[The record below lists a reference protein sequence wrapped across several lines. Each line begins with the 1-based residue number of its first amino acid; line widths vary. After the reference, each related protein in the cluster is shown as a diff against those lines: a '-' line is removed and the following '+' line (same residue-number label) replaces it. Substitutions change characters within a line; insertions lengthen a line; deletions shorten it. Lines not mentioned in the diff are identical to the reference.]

1 MGEGAL
7 ASRDIPLD
15 RRLRLRDLRLL
26 QEVVRLGSMAK
37 AARELGI
44 TQPAVSKALADLER
58 LLGVRLLDRGAGG
71 VTATAYGDA
80 LLRHANVMFDEL
92 RRVNLDLAHLADPSV
107 GALRIACPEFVA
119 AGILPVALERFARR
133 FPRVVVDVVQAE
145 NIAPEFRLLR
155 DRQVDLMV
163 GRVLALQPL
172 AHDDVAVELL
182 FGERLHVVA
191 AAASRWAKKRK
202 VSLADLVDERWTLP
216 PGDSVAGGLAAEA
229 FAAENLPAPEA
240 TVISFSLHLRK
251 AAAASGGFLTVLHD
265 SVLRLSRERSGLR
278 ILPVSLK
285 IKAQPVAV
293 ITLKERT
300 ILPAAQPFLDCLRA
314 VAMSLKAKPAAGDR
328 GLRLAES

>member
-1 MGEGAL
+1 MPPREV
-7 ASRDIPLD
+7 PLD

-44 TQPAVSKALADLER
+44 TQPAVSKALSDLER
-58 LLGVRLLDRGAGG
+58 LLGVRLLDRGANG
-71 VTATAYGDA
+71 VVPTSYGDA

-107 GALRIACPEFVA
+107 GALRIACPEFIA

-163 GRVLALQPL
+163 GRVLPAQPSVQE
-172 AHDDVAVELL
+172 DIRIELL
-182 FGERLHVVA
+182 FSERLHVVA
-191 AAASRWAKKRK
+191 GASSPWARRRK
-202 VSLADLVDERWTLP
+202 IRLGDLSHERWTLP

-229 FAAENLPAPEA
+229 FAAENLPEPEA
-240 TVISFSLHLRK
+240 TIISFSLHLRK
-251 AAAASGGFLTVLHD
+251 AAAASGEFLTVLHD

-300 ILPAAQPFLDCLRA
+300 LLPAAQPFMDCVRE
-314 VAMSLKAKPAAGDR
+314 VATSLKQNPRSPCR
-328 GLRLAES
+328 GSVSES

>member
-1 MGEGAL
+1 MPPRAV
-7 ASRDIPLD
+7 PLD

-44 TQPAVSKALADLER
+44 TQPAVSKALSDLER
-58 LLGVRLLDRGAGG
+58 LLGVRLLDRGVGG
-71 VTATAYGDA
+71 VVPTSYGDA
-80 LLRHANVMFDEL
+80 LLRHAKVMFDEL

-119 AGILPVALERFARR
+119 AGILPAALKRFGRR

-155 DRQVDLMV
+155 DRYVDLMI
-163 GRVLALQPL
+163 GRVLPAQPSGQEDI
-172 AHDDVAVELL
+172 AIELL

-191 AAASRWAKKRK
+191 GASNPWVKRRK
-202 VSLADLVDERWTLP
+202 IKLGDLVRERWTLP

-229 FAAENLPAPEA
+229 FAAENLPEPEA
-240 TVISFSLHLRK
+240 TIISFSLHLRK
-251 AAAASGGFLTVLHD
+251 AAAASGEFLTVLHD

-300 ILPAAQPFLDCLRA
+300 LLPAAQPFIDCVRE
-314 VAMSLKAKPAAGDR
+314 VAMTLKQNPR
-328 GLRLAES
+328 G

>member
-1 MGEGAL
+1 MPLRE
-7 ASRDIPLD
+7 IPLD

-44 TQPAVSKALADLER
+44 TQPAVSKALSDLER
-58 LLGVRLLDRGAGG
+58 LLGVRLLDRGASG
-71 VTATAYGDA
+71 VVPTSYGDA

-107 GALRIACPEFVA
+107 GALRIACPEFIA
-119 AGILPVALERFARR
+119 AGILPVALERFGRR

-155 DRQVDLMV
+155 DRQVDLMI
-163 GRVLALQPL
+163 GRVLAAQPS
-172 AHDDVAVELL
+172 AQEDITIELL

-191 AAASRWAKKRK
+191 GASSPWASKRK
-202 VSLADLVDERWTLP
+202 IKLGDLVRERWTLP

-229 FAAENLPAPEA
+229 FAAENLPEPE
-240 TVISFSLHLRK
+240 TTILSFSLHLRK
-251 AAAASGGFLTVLHD
+251 AVAASGEYLTVLHD

-278 ILPVSLK
+278 ILPISLN
-285 IKAQPVAV
+285 IKTQPVAV

-300 ILPAAQPFLDCLRA
+300 LLPAAQPFLDCVRE
-314 VAMSLKAKPAAGDR
+314 VAMSLKQSPRLQGR
-328 GLRLAES
+328 GLVSES

>member
-1 MGEGAL
+1 MPPHE
-7 ASRDIPLD
+7 IPLD
-15 RRLRLRDLRLL
+15 RRLRLRDLKLL

-44 TQPAVSKALADLER
+44 TQPAVSKALSDLER
-58 LLGVRLLDRGAGG
+58 LLDVSLLDRGAGG
-71 VTATAYGDA
+71 VVPTSYGDA

-92 RRVNLDLAHLADPSV
+92 RRVHLDLAHLADPSV

-119 AGILPVALERFARR
+119 AGILPVALERFGKR

-155 DRQVDLMV
+155 ERQVDLIV
-163 GRVLALQPL
+163 GRVLPPQP
-172 AHDDVAVELL
+172 AAQDDVAIELL

-191 AAASRWAKKRK
+191 ATRSPWAKKRK
-202 VSLADLVDERWTLP
+202 LSLAELVDERWTLP

-229 FAAENLPAPEA
+229 FAAENLPEPKA
-240 TVISFSLHLRK
+240 TIISFSLHLRK
-251 AAAASGGFLTVLHD
+251 AAAASGEFLTVLHD
-265 SVLRLSRERSGLR
+265 SILRLSRERSGLR
-278 ILPVSLK
+278 ILPVPLK

-300 ILPAAQPFLDCLRA
+300 LLPAARPFIDCLRD
-314 VAMSLKAKPAAGDR
+314 VAASLKQNPRAQGR
-328 GLRLAES
+328 GFVGESR

>member
-1 MGEGAL
+1 MPPREM
-7 ASRDIPLD
+7 SLD

-44 TQPAVSKALADLER
+44 TQPAVSKAMSDLER

-71 VTATAYGDA
+71 VVATSHGEAV
-80 LLRHANVMFDEL
+80 LRHTKVMFDEL
-92 RRVNLDLAHLADPSV
+92 RRVNLDLAHLSDPSV

-119 AGILPVALERFARR
+119 AGILPIALERFGRR

-163 GRVLALQPL
+163 GRVLSPQPSE
-172 AHDDVAVELL
+172 HDDVAIELL
-182 FGERLHVVA
+182 FSERLHVVA
-191 AAASRWAKKRK
+191 GANSPWARRRK
-202 VSLADLVDERWTLP
+202 IKLGDLMHERWTLP

-229 FAAENLPAPEA
+229 FAAENLPGPEA
-240 TVISFSLHLRK
+240 TIISFSLHLRK
-251 AAAASGGFLTVLHD
+251 AAAASGEFLTVLHD

-300 ILPAAQPFLDCLRA
+300 LLPAAQPFIDCVRE
-314 VAMSLKAKPAAGDR
+314 VATSLKPTPR
-328 GLRLAES
+328 P

>member
-1 MGEGAL
+1 L
-7 ASRDIPLD
+7 PSRELPLD

-44 TQPAVSKALADLER
+44 TQPAVSKALSDLER

-71 VTATAYGDA
+71 VVPTSYGEA

-163 GRVLALQPL
+163 GRVLAPQPSVR
-172 AHDDVAVELL
+172 DDVAIELL

-191 AAASRWAKKRK
+191 AATSPWAKKRK
-202 VSLADLVDERWTLP
+202 LSLADLVDERWTLP
-216 PGDSVAGGLAAEA
+216 PADSVAGGLAAEA

-240 TVISFSLHLRK
+240 TIISFSLHLRK
-251 AAAASGGFLTVLHD
+251 AAAASGEFLTVLHD

-285 IKAQPVAV
+285 INTQPVAV

-300 ILPAAQPFLDCLRA
+300 LLPAAQPFMACVRE
-314 VAMSLKAKPAAGDR
+314 VATILKQNPRQHGR
-328 GLRLAES
+328 GFIGES

>member
-1 MGEGAL
+1 MPPREM
-7 ASRDIPLD
+7 SLD

-44 TQPAVSKALADLER
+44 TQPAVSKALSDLER
-58 LLGVRLLDRGAGG
+58 LLGVRLLDRAAGG
-71 VTATAYGDA
+71 VMPTSYGEA

-92 RRVNLDLAHLADPSV
+92 RRVNLDLAHLADPAV
-107 GALRIACPEFVA
+107 GALRIACPEFIA
-119 AGILPVALERFARR
+119 AGILPIALERFGRR

-145 NIAPEFRLLR
+145 NIASEFRLLR

-163 GRVLALQPL
+163 GRVLLPQPSE
-172 AHDDVAVELL
+172 HDDVAIELL
-182 FGERLHVVA
+182 FSERLHVVA
-191 AAASRWAKKRK
+191 GAKSPWAKKRK
-202 VSLADLVDERWTLP
+202 LSLAALVDERWTLP

-229 FAAENLPAPEA
+229 FAAENLPVPTA
-240 TVISFSLHLRK
+240 TIISFSLHLRK
-251 AAAASGGFLTVLHD
+251 AAAASGEFLTVLHD
-265 SVLRLSRERSGLR
+265 SVLRLSRERSGLH

-300 ILPAAQPFLDCLRA
+300 LLPAAQPFMDCVRE
-314 VAMSLKAKPAAGDR
+314 VATSLKQNPR
-328 GLRLAES
+328 S